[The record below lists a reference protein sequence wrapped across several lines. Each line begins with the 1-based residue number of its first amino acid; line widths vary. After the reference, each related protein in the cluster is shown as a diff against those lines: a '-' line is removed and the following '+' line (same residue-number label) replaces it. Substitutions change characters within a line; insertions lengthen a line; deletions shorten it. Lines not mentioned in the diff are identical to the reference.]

1 MKNDK
6 QYGVDAGQLR
16 HKININNYNE
26 SGVSDRGHKQGSWQT
41 VHSNIPASI
50 EFLTGREAEI
60 AHQIVASA
68 DYKIT
73 LRYLPNVTE
82 TSQIVLND
90 RVFNIVKINNVQ
102 QRNRKLICFASE
114 KK

>member
-1 MKNDK
+1 MKHDK
-6 QYGVDAGQLR
+6 QYGVDAGTLR
-16 HKININNYNE
+16 HKVNINNYSE

-41 VHSNIPASI
+41 THSNIPASI

-82 TSQIVLND
+82 TSQIVWD
-90 RVFNIVKINNVQ
+90 DHVFNIVKVNNVQ